1 MQTAENQK
9 LKLENERLQNQIDC
23 LTEQV
28 NRLVCG
34 VDNVKIEP
42 INVVFNKSEPTITQ
56 MITPA
61 GYVKVGDVVCYD
73 RCNKQLRFGTVEKFH
88 DKTGIFLKNRYS
100 VKFGEDR
107 KSVV

>member
-42 INVVFNKSEPTITQ
+42 INVVFNKSEPTIK
-56 MITPA
+56 IGRA
-61 GYVKVGDVVCYD
+61 HV
-73 RCNKQLRFGTVEKFH
+73 
-88 DKTGIFLKNRYS
+88 
-100 VKFGEDR
+100 
-107 KSVV
+107 